1 MHCSGK
7 VEYLNTVVY
16 IVTVVLYGATYNRRQ
31 TLRHILPSGSD
42 ETGNA
47 SQECNKNDVT
57 WLRNKWSVI
66 AAAGKVKI
74 N

>member
-7 VEYLNTVVY
+7 VECLNKVVY
-16 IVTVVLYGATYNRRQ
+16 IVTAVLYGATYNRRQ
-31 TLRHILPSGSD
+31 ALRHILTSGSD

-47 SQECNKNDVT
+47 LQECSKNDVT
-57 WLRNKWSVI
+57 WLRNEWSVI